1 MLWNGGI
8 SFGGVVSFI
17 FADLIIIPIVHIY
30 RRYYAR
36 RAAWLITWTFY
47 VSMVAA
53 GYAIELIFQ
62 ALGLVPEGPRHANV
76 GETSIHWNYTSVLN
90 IIFLDPRRAPAV
102 ALLHHRRPDH
112 VVDDGGGPDDRSV
125 SRRIARPDA
134 GPDLVTYPDRP
145 RPDPSG
151 DSHRRARPRCY
162 PRGSENVSDVA
173 SVGLR
178 TAFSLTHALGACV

>member
-1 MLWNGGI
+1 VPLAAVLWNGGI

-90 IIFLDPRRAPAV
+90 IIFLALA
-102 ALLHHRRPDH
+102 ALLLWRFFTTGGRTMLSMM
-112 VVDDGGGPDDRSV
+112 GGGPDDRSV
-125 SRRIARPDA
+125 SRRTSRPDA
-134 GPDLVTYPDRP
+134 GPGPGHVPGP
-145 RPDPSG
+145 
-151 DSHRRARPRCY
+151 
-162 PRGSENVSDVA
+162 A
-173 SVGLR
+173 S
-178 TAFSLTHALGACV
+178 T

>member
-1 MLWNGGI
+1 MPLAAVLWNGGI

-17 FADLIIIPIVHIY
+17 FADLIIIPIAHIY

-90 IIFLDPRRAPAV
+90 IIFLALAALFESSRSHGKRAASLR
-102 ALLHHRRPDH
+102 A
-112 VVDDGGGPDDRSV
+112 DGGTS
-125 SRRIARPDA
+125 S
-134 GPDLVTYPDRP
+134 
-145 RPDPSG
+145 
-151 DSHRRARPRCY
+151 
-162 PRGSENVSDVA
+162 
-173 SVGLR
+173 
-178 TAFSLTHALGACV
+178 FSSTS